1 MDLNESINFGTI
13 PMQIKSLRP
22 DPDALL
28 KEAERDEVKKGK
40 LKIYLGYAPG
50 VGKTYA
56 MLNDVHVLKK
66 RGIDVVVGFVET
78 HKRPETE
85 ALLTGLEVLPLRK
98 VDYKGIVLQELDID
112 AVLAR
117 KPAMVLVDE
126 LAHTNAEGSR
136 HPKRYQDIEELLE
149 NGIDVHTTVN
159 IQHFESMN
167 DSVARIAGVRMQETI
182 PDTLF
187 DRADEVQVIDI
198 PWEELNQRL
207 KEGKVYIPQQARHA
221 IDNFFQRGN
230 LFALRELM
238 LTLVA
243 RKMDSDLLNYMKAKA
258 IPGPWPTA
266 KKLIVCVGPSPYA
279 KQLIRK
285 AYTIAKDT
293 HTEWYAVHVLRT
305 ELTAPSGQEKV
316 YLTDALNLAE
326 ELGAKIIT
334 LTGDD
339 IADEILRF
347 AREKNVTRIVIGKP
361 LRSMPVEYFKG
372 SPVSRLLY
380 ARSEFEIHLVNP
392 TTTETRLKAETAPT
406 RKLSLKL
413 SNYVISTLMVL
424 GVTLLNALLQRL
436 IEPSSFVYLYLIAT
450 ITSALLYGI
459 GPSIFASFLS
469 ILVFDYFFMSPQY
482 NLSMNDPREI
492 VNVLVFLFTAVIVGQ
507 LVKVVKRQNLALQF
521 RLERVTLIEE
531 MSKEFLQLPLLE
543 QLVGG
548 LASFSS
554 ETMTTIALLRT
565 TILSDI
571 STLTIK
577 YVQKVIDVPCFVS
590 FKEEGGHLQ
599 IWAKSNATVE
609 ISANDMAVAKWTSI
623 HGKVAGAGTETLPSI
638 PYFFFPIKS
647 QEETI
652 GMVGIKYDYRN
663 LLPEQRLILGTIS
676 NLTSL
681 AAIRWIKYDRPQ
693 L

>member
-1 MDLNESINFGTI
+1 MGKVN
-13 PMQIKSLRP
+13 LRP

-28 KEAERDEVKKGK
+28 KEAEREEVRKGK
-40 LKIYLGYAPG
+40 LKIFLGYAPG

-56 MLNDVHVLKK
+56 MLNEAHVLKK
-66 RGIDVVVGFVET
+66 RGLDAVVGFVET
-78 HKRPETE
+78 HKRAETE
-85 ALLTGLEVLPLRK
+85 ALLTGLEVLTPK
-98 VDYKGIVLQELDID
+98 KIDYKGIVLDEMDID

-117 KPAMVLVDE
+117 RPNIVLVDE

-167 DSVARIAGVRMQETI
+167 DSVAKITGVHMQETI

-207 KEGKVYIPQQARHA
+207 KEGKVYIPQQAIHA

-243 RKMDSDLLNYMKAKA
+243 RKMDIDLLNYMKAKA
-258 IPGPWPTA
+258 IPGTWPTA
-266 KKLIVCVGPSPYA
+266 EKLVVCVGASPYA

-285 AYTIAKDT
+285 AYSIAKDT
-293 HTEWYAVHVLRT
+293 HAEWYAVYVLATGLT
-305 ELTAPSGQEKV
+305 EPSGIDKV

-326 ELGAKIIT
+326 ELGAKIVT
-334 LTGDD
+334 LTGND
-339 IADEILRF
+339 IAGEILRF
-347 AREKNVTRIVIGKP
+347 ARDKNVTRIVIGKP
-361 LRSMPVEYFKG
+361 LRSMPVEWFKR
-372 SPVSRLLY
+372 SPVTRLLY
-380 ARSEFEIHLVNP
+380 ARSEFEIHLINP
-392 TTTETRLKAETAPT
+392 TTETKGKEETAPPGQ
-406 RKLSLKL
+406 LSFQL
-413 SNYVISTLMVL
+413 SEYLITIAMVAA
-424 GVTLLNALLQRL
+424 VTLFNTLIQRI

-459 GPSIFASFLS
+459 WPSVFASFLS
-469 ILVFDYFFMSPQY
+469 LLVFDYFFTSPRY
-482 NLSMNDPREI
+482 TLSMHDPREI

-507 LVKVVKRQNLALQF
+507 LVKVVRRQNTALQL

-531 MSKEFLQLPLLE
+531 MSKEFLMLPPLE
-543 QLVGG
+543 QLIGG
-548 LASFSS
+548 LASFSG
-554 ETMTTIALLRT
+554 ETMNTVALLRT

-571 STLTIK
+571 SSLTIK

-590 FKEEGGHLQ
+590 FREKEGDLQ
-599 IWAKSNATVE
+599 IWAKSNPAVE
-609 ISANDMAVAKWTSI
+609 IKANDMAVAKWTSI
-623 HGKVAGAGTETLPSI
+623 HGKISGAGTETLPSI
-638 PYFFFPIKS
+638 SYFFFPIKS

-652 GMVGIKYDYRN
+652 GMIGIKCNYKN
-663 LLPEQRLILGTIS
+663 LLPEQRRILGTIS

-681 AAIRWIKYDRPQ
+681 IAARWVKM
-693 L
+693 

>member
-1 MDLNESINFGTI
+1 
-13 PMQIKSLRP
+13 MQNKSLRP

-40 LKIYLGYAPG
+40 LKIFLGYAPG

-56 MLNDVHVLKK
+56 MLNDAHVLKK

-85 ALLTGLEVLPLRK
+85 ALLTGLDILPTRK
-98 VDYKGIVLQELDID
+98 IDYKGIVLEEMDID

-117 KPAMVLVDE
+117 KPVIVLVDE
-126 LAHTNAEGSR
+126 FAHTNAEGGR

-167 DSVARIAGVRMQETI
+167 DSVDKITGVRMQETI

-221 IDNFFQRGN
+221 MNNFFQRGN

-266 KKLIVCVGPSPYA
+266 EKLVVCVGPSPYA

-285 AYTIAKDT
+285 AYTLAKDT
-293 HTEWYAVHVLRT
+293 HAEWYAVYVLSTGLT
-305 ELTAPSGQEKV
+305 EPSGRDKV

-334 LTGDD
+334 LTGND

-347 AREKNVTRIVIGKP
+347 ARERNVTRIVIGKP

-380 ARSEFEIHLVNP
+380 AHSEFDIHLINP
-392 TTTETRLKAETAPT
+392 TTETKGKDETAPP
-406 RKLSLKL
+406 RQLSFKL
-413 SNYVISTLMVL
+413 SNYLISSAMVL
-424 GVTLLNALLQRL
+424 IVTLVNALLQRL

-450 ITSALLYGI
+450 ITSALLYGL
-459 GPSIFASFLS
+459 GASIYASFFS
-469 ILVFDYFFMSPQY
+469 ILVFDFFFMSPRY

-507 LVKVVKRQNLALQF
+507 LVKVVKRQSLVLQL

-531 MSKEFLQLPLLE
+531 MSKEFLQLPPLE

-548 LASFSS
+548 LASFSG
-554 ETMTTIALLRT
+554 ETMNTIPLLRT
-565 TILSDI
+565 TILNDI

-590 FKEEGGHLQ
+590 FKETGGDLQ
-599 IWAKSNATVE
+599 IWAKSNPAVE
-609 ISANDMAVAKWTSI
+609 ISSNDMAVAKWTSI
-623 HGKVAGAGTETLPSI
+623 HGKVSGAGTETLPSI

-647 QEETI
+647 QEDTI
-652 GMVGIKYDYRN
+652 GMIGIKYDYKN
-663 LLPEQRLILGTIS
+663 LLPEQRRILGTIS

-681 AAIRWIKYDRPQ
+681 TAARWIN

>member
-1 MDLNESINFGTI
+1 
-13 PMQIKSLRP
+13 MQKKSLRP

-28 KEAERDEVKKGK
+28 KEAEREDVKKGR
-40 LKIYLGYAPG
+40 LKIFLGYAPG

-56 MLNDVHVLKK
+56 MLNDAHVLKK
-66 RGIDVVVGFVET
+66 RGVDVVVGFVET

-85 ALLTGLEVLPLRK
+85 ALLIGLEVLPTK
-98 VDYKGIVLQELDID
+98 KIDYKGIVLEEMDID
-112 AVLAR
+112 TILAR

-126 LAHTNAEGSR
+126 FAHTNAEGSR

-167 DSVARIAGVRMQETI
+167 DSVAKITGVRMQETI

-266 KKLIVCVGPSPYA
+266 EKLIVCVGPSPYA

-293 HTEWYAVHVLRT
+293 HAEWYAVYVLSTGLT
-305 ELTAPSGQEKV
+305 EPSGRDKV

-334 LTGDD
+334 LTGND

-361 LRSMPVEYFKG
+361 LRSMPVEFFKG

-380 ARSEFEIHLVNP
+380 AHSEFEIHLINP
-392 TTTETRLKAETAPT
+392 TTETKDKEHTAPP
-406 RKLSLKL
+406 RRLSFKL
-413 SNYVISTLMVL
+413 SNYLISSAMVL
-424 GVTLLNALLQRL
+424 IVTLINALLQRF

-450 ITSALLYGI
+450 ITSALLYGM
-459 GPSIFASFLS
+459 GPSIFASGLS
-469 ILVFDYFFMSPQY
+469 LLVFDYFFTSPR
-482 NLSMNDPREI
+482 NTLSMNDPREI
-492 VNVLVFLFTAVIVGQ
+492 VNALVFLFTAIVVGQ
-507 LVKVVKRQNLALQF
+507 LVKVVNRQNLTLQF

-531 MSKEFLQLPLLE
+531 MSKEFLLLPAME
-543 QLVGG
+543 QLIGG
-548 LASFSS
+548 LTSFPG
-554 ETMTTIALLRT
+554 ETLSTVSLLRT
-565 TILSDI
+565 TILNDI

-577 YVQKVIDVPCFVS
+577 YVQKVVNVPCFVS
-590 FKEEGGHLQ
+590 FKETGGDLQ
-599 IWAKSNATVE
+599 IWAKSDPVVE
-609 ISANDMAVAKWTSI
+609 ISANDLAVAKWTSI
-623 HGKVAGAGTETLPSI
+623 HGKISGAGTETLSNI
-638 PYFFFPIKS
+638 TYFFFPIKT
-647 QEETI
+647 QDETI
-652 GMVGIKYDYRN
+652 GMIGIKYDYKN
-663 LLPEQRLILGTIS
+663 LLPEQRRLLGTIS

-681 AAIRWIKYDRPQ
+681 TAGRWVKI
-693 L
+693 

>member
-1 MDLNESINFGTI
+1 
-13 PMQIKSLRP
+13 MQKKSLRP

-28 KEAERDEVKKGK
+28 KEAEREDVKKGR
-40 LKIYLGYAPG
+40 LKIFLGYAPG

-56 MLNDVHVLKK
+56 MLNDAHVLKK
-66 RGIDVVVGFVET
+66 RGVDVVVGFVET

-85 ALLTGLEVLPLRK
+85 ALLIGLEVLPTK
-98 VDYKGIVLQELDID
+98 KIDYKGIVLEEMDID
-112 AVLAR
+112 TILAR

-126 LAHTNAEGSR
+126 FAHTNAEGSR

-167 DSVARIAGVRMQETI
+167 DSVAKITGVRMQETI

-266 KKLIVCVGPSPYA
+266 EKLIVCVGPSPYA

-293 HTEWYAVHVLRT
+293 HAEWYAVYVLSTGLT
-305 ELTAPSGQEKV
+305 EPSGRDKV

-334 LTGDD
+334 LTGND

-361 LRSMPVEYFKG
+361 LRSMPVEFFKG

-380 ARSEFEIHLVNP
+380 AHSEFEIHLINP
-392 TTTETRLKAETAPT
+392 TTETKDKEHTAPP
-406 RKLSLKL
+406 RRLSFKL
-413 SNYVISTLMVL
+413 SNYLISSAMVL
-424 GVTLLNALLQRL
+424 IVTLINALLQRF

-450 ITSALLYGI
+450 ITSALLYGM
-459 GPSIFASFLS
+459 GPSIFASGLS
-469 ILVFDYFFMSPQY
+469 LLVLITSLHPHQPADCRAAVSGPLHRKGRVRHPGDGRSVQGRRPAPSRIPARYG
-482 NLSMNDPREI
+482 
-492 VNVLVFLFTAVIVGQ
+492 LFH
-507 LVKVVKRQNLALQF
+507 
-521 RLERVTLIEE
+521 
-531 MSKEFLQLPLLE
+531 PHP
-543 QLVGG
+543 
-548 LASFSS
+548 LASGKEQQTRGNHQRGSHRGS
-554 ETMTTIALLRT
+554 YRGSHWGSYRGSPSPPAGHVR
-565 TILSDI
+565 
-571 STLTIK
+571 K
-577 YVQKVIDVPCFVS
+577 YEADR
-590 FKEEGGHLQ
+590 
-599 IWAKSNATVE
+599 NAT
-609 ISANDMAVAKWTSI
+609 
-623 HGKVAGAGTETLPSI
+623 GPGLETRRL
-638 PYFFFPIKS
+638 FP
-647 QEETI
+647 
-652 GMVGIKYDYRN
+652 
-663 LLPEQRLILGTIS
+663 QRLSPAGSGGRADRDDHLGQ
-676 NLTSL
+676 TSQQQATVSPYRERKAPADHARSRGRRVMNTL
-681 AAIRWIKYDRPQ
+681 DPTHTTQPQ
-693 L
+693 GSGHGL

>member
-1 MDLNESINFGTI
+1 
-13 PMQIKSLRP
+13 
-22 DPDALL
+22 
-28 KEAERDEVKKGK
+28 
-40 LKIYLGYAPG
+40 
-50 VGKTYA
+50 
-56 MLNDVHVLKK
+56 
-66 RGIDVVVGFVET
+66 
-78 HKRPETE
+78 
-85 ALLTGLEVLPLRK
+85 
-98 VDYKGIVLQELDID
+98 
-112 AVLAR
+112 
-117 KPAMVLVDE
+117 
-126 LAHTNAEGSR
+126 
-136 HPKRYQDIEELLE
+136 
-149 NGIDVHTTVN
+149 
-159 IQHFESMN
+159 MN
-167 DSVARIAGVRMQETI
+167 DSVTKITGMRMQETI

-266 KKLIVCVGPSPYA
+266 EKLIVCVGPSPYA

-293 HTEWYAVHVLRT
+293 HAEWYAVYVLST
-305 ELTAPSGQEKV
+305 GLTDPSGRDKV
-316 YLTDALNLAE
+316 FLTDALNLAE
-326 ELGAKIIT
+326 ELGANIIT
-334 LTGDD
+334 LTGND
-339 IADEILRF
+339 IANEILRF

-380 ARSEFEIHLVNP
+380 AHSDFEIHLINP
-392 TTTETRLKAETAPT
+392 TTEIKGKEEIVPPRQ
-406 RKLSLKL
+406 LSFKL
-413 SNYVISTLMVL
+413 SNYFISTTMVL
-424 GVTLLNALLQRL
+424 AVTLVNALLQGF

-459 GPSIFASFLS
+459 GPSVYASFLS
-469 ILVFDYFFMSPQY
+469 LMIFDFLFTSPRY
-482 NLSMNDPREI
+482 TLSMNDAKEI

-531 MSKEFLQLPLLE
+531 MSKEYLQLPPLE

-548 LASFSS
+548 LASFSG
-554 ETMTTIALLRT
+554 ETINTVALLRT

-571 STLTIK
+571 SILTIK

-590 FKEEGGHLQ
+590 FKEKGGDLQ
-599 IWAKSNATVE
+599 VWAKSNPEEE

-623 HGKVAGAGTETLPSI
+623 HGKISGAGTETLPSI
-638 PYFFFPIKS
+638 RYFFFPIKS

-652 GMVGIKYDYRN
+652 GMIGIKSDYKN
-663 LLPEQRLILGTIS
+663 LLPEQRRILGTIS

-681 AAIRWIKYDRPQ
+681 TAERWVKI
-693 L
+693 